1 MQRTLRYAE
10 DAEKIRNNM
19 NRKTIAGERRRRKL
33 MTALWA
39 LGIAAVVITLIYLEQ
54 SAILY
59 ILCTISIAVLLLIVA
74 FSDLAHEQKGQDL
87 AQATDLP
94 GAANRER

>member
-1 MQRTLRYAE
+1 
-10 DAEKIRNNM
+10 M
-19 NRKTIAGERRRRKL
+19 NRKTIAGDRRRRKL

-39 LGIAAVVITLIYLEQ
+39 LGIGAVVITLIYLEQ

-59 ILCTISIAVLLLIVA
+59 ILCTVSIAVLLLIVA
-74 FSDLAHEQKGQDL
+74 FSDLAHEQKGGDL